1 MQNSR
6 SQSTGGGSSPTPPI
20 QFHGKNTLDPELREY
35 YNRNHAIARK
45 RYEQDRSKCYQ
56 RVVRELYAEIEP
68 RERLE
73 FNGTARV
80 ERITREQAASIILK
94 YEWLAG
100 DPTNKAPMGRA
111 IEAYYGLF
119 LNGELIGANC
129 LGHCGGQQG
138 NICGP
143 EFSKQTV
150 CLHRGATVH
159 YAPIHAGSFLTA
171 HTCRQAYKDLDWR
184 CFYAYSDAA
193 ANEVGTIYYT
203 CDWYYLG
210 KDLGRGE
217 GSFHIDFVSPDGKQ
231 RLTSHA
237 INKKSKCVRE
247 LTGWDESKG
256 RIRPYMR
263 DAGWKPIKIYGK
275 GKWCTFFGS
284 KPQKAELKAASRY
297 PLNLPRPRRNSSG
310 VETGEE

>member
-1 MQNSR
+1 MQNGR
-6 SQSTGGGSSPTPPI
+6 IQSTGGGSSPTLPI
-20 QFHGKNTLDPELREY
+20 QFQSKNTLDPELQEY

-45 RYEQDRSKCYQ
+45 RYEEDRSKCYQ
-56 RVVRELYAEIEP
+56 RVVRELYDQIEP

-80 ERITREQAASIILK
+80 ERITRDQAASIILK

-100 DPTNKAPMGRA
+100 DPTNKAPLGRA

-159 YAPIHAGSFLTA
+159 
-171 HTCRQAYKDLDWR
+171 
-184 CFYAYSDAA
+184 
-193 ANEVGTIYYT
+193 
-203 CDWYYLG
+203 
-210 KDLGRGE
+210 
-217 GSFHIDFVSPDGKQ
+217 
-231 RLTSHA
+231 
-237 INKKSKCVRE
+237 
-247 LTGWDESKG
+247 
-256 RIRPYMR
+256 
-263 DAGWKPIKIYGK
+263 
-275 GKWCTFFGS
+275 
-284 KPQKAELKAASRY
+284 
-297 PLNLPRPRRNSSG
+297 
-310 VETGEE
+310 